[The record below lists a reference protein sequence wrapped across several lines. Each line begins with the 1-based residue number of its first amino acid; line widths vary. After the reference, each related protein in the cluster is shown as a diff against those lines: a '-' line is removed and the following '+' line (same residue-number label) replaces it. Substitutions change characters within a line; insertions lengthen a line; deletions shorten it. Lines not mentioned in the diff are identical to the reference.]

1 MQQKDAETQ
10 HLHNSIIDR
19 SSSNHKESSL
29 SGCIGSLSAGDFVC
43 SPQMPHHQAEV
54 NDNRQHTTDP
64 DIQQLNI
71 TIWTHNQKIFK
82 AIITITIFKT
92 TIT

>member
-1 MQQKDAETQ
+1 MY
-10 HLHNSIIDR
+10 R

-29 SGCIGSLSAGDFVC
+29 YGCIGSLSAGDFVC
-43 SPQMPHHQAEV
+43 SPQMPHHQAEM

-71 TIWTHNQKIFK
+71 TIWTHNQKSSK
-82 AIITITIFKT
+82 QSSQSQSSKQQSLDCCECL
-92 TIT
+92 